1 MSSSVV
7 LEYPEVPWLDW
18 WERVRIF
25 ATNPTLLIDKSVPKI
40 TDSLKNMPGE
50 SMPNLSK
57 RIYAINS
64 AGKNILERV
73 GSWEVICDDYRYWPA
88 YKMQTL
94 DSLSSSGFTT
104 FTASQYTQVRG
115 YPVSDNAWM
124 HPFRWRQL
132 LFFDDLRFPW
142 SDKQNHC
149 LSDWPFCEFLE
160 WALIT
165 TWITRKRC
173 HWKR

>member
-1 MSSSVV
+1 MKFKSFYDVIISGTGISGST
-7 LEYPEVPWLDW
+7 LAGLMRTSPYL
-18 WERVRIF
+18 RNKSI
-25 ATNPTLLIDKSVPKI
+25 LLIDRSVPKI

-50 SMPNLSK
+50 SMPNFSK

-115 YPVSDNAWM
+115 YPVSDNA
-124 HPFRWRQL
+124 
-132 LFFDDLRFPW
+132 
-142 SDKQNHC
+142 
-149 LSDWPFCEFLE
+149 
-160 WALIT
+160 
-165 TWITRKRC
+165 
-173 HWKR
+173 